1 MHACLLIDLQLDL
14 HATIHCYVF
23 ASQLLCSQLQ
33 ECRKHISPANEIEN
47 IESVEKQYACI
58 STNRSI
64 YFINMEPRGYLH
76 EILRN

>member
-1 MHACLLIDLQLDL
+1 MFLQVSCFVRNCKN
-14 HATIHCYVF
+14 AETYG
-23 ASQLLCSQLQ
+23 
-33 ECRKHISPANEIEN
+33 RKHISPANEIEN